1 MIIKKSDTKKT
12 TFFLLNYD
20 KYQRQE
26 TTDKPRANHRRTT
39 SKPPSDTNNNDNNSN
54 NENNKETIYI
64 SEFSKEFQE
73 LYGSWLKDRKT
84 RKKPVTEKAMELQLK
99 RCREWWEQKS
109 STIIKK
115 AIEKSWLGLEDYD
128 SKDIPKP
135 KWIDYEAEKKKTLE
149 REKAAN
155 EAKRKEQEESDRKKR
170 EDDKILRWL
179 DSLPES
185 RIDEIEEEINQSPLV
200 ARLRP
205 PNEDDPEEEK
215 KRKDAMI
222 KTARN
227 TARILIARK
236 YYFQDNK

>member
-1 MIIKKSDTKKT
+1 MSHFAEREEKKRKAQESALKRWQPEAKKDANASETQSEIDAIKERKGNEIKK
-12 TFFLLNYD
+12 
-20 KYQRQE
+20 
-26 TTDKPRANHRRTT
+26 
-39 SKPPSDTNNNDNNSN
+39 
-54 NENNKETIYI
+54 KEIQKQVFI
-64 SEFSKEFQE
+64 SEYSENFQKKYEEWIEYRKQSK
-73 LYGSWLKDRKT
+73 
-84 RKKPVTEKAMELQLK
+84 KKLTQITIDKQLAK
-99 RCREWWEQKS
+99 CREWWESNAIKSIETSIERQWAWLFPYEDEQK
-109 STIIKK
+109 KQQ
-115 AIEKSWLGLEDYD
+115 
-128 SKDIPKP
+128 KP

-236 YYFQDNK
+236 YYFQDNQ